1 MSQEWQRFLI
11 MWLPM
16 GLYLATL
23 IPYFL
28 TNILTPRDFF
38 TTQAYPARTRALS
51 PATDTTAKTYSS
63 RQWLI
68 FLYFYCAEL
77 FVSAARTW
85 INASLFSAV
94 GQFLI
99 FLGCF
104 LFFKD
109 KLRRRL
115 AAFFVLIEILVTG
128 ETLTSY
134 LLITANA
141 LFFSKTLTFSGMIT
155 VETIPQMLLMSFL
168 YILSNLFIV
177 PGAVH
182 LLKRYHHI
190 LPLGT
195 IALLLLPVQV
205 YSLEQGILLH
215 HEQLDILPLLILLYF
230 AIGFLTFIPVFFGFH
245 NIDRQAH
252 TNANTENQL
261 NLLQK
266 QLDHSITVEKRYQNI
281 RKWNHDFENHLFSL
295 EWLLEN
301 QKFSDAKKYLDDL
314 LQ

>member
-38 TTQAYPARTRALS
+38 SCQTFYTADRTFSHDAN
-51 PATDTTAKTYSS
+51 AVTEAHAS
-63 RQWLI
+63 RKWLI
-68 FLYFYCAEL
+68 FLYFYCSEI

-94 GQFLI
+94 GQLLI

-109 KLRRRL
+109 RLRRRL

-128 ETLTSY
+128 ETVASY
-134 LLITANA
+134 LLVTANA
-141 LFFSKTLTFSGMIT
+141 LFLNRTLTFSGMVT
-155 VETIPQMLLMSFL
+155 VETVPQMIMMCLLYM
-168 YILSNLFIV
+168 LSNLFIV
-177 PGAVH
+177 PGAVR
-182 LLKRYHHI
+182 LLKKYHHI

-215 HEQLDILPLLILLYF
+215 HEQLDILPFLIALYF
-230 AIGFLTFIPVFFGFH
+230 VLGFLAFIPVFCGFRSV
-245 NIDRQAH
+245 DRHAR
-252 TNANTENQL
+252 TSAAAETRLE
-261 NLLQK
+261 LLQK
-266 QLDHSITVEKRYQNI
+266 QLDHSRAVEARYQSI

-295 EWLLEN
+295 EWLMEQ
-301 QKFSDAKKYLDDL
+301 QKFAEARKYLDDL
-314 LQ
+314 L

>member
-38 TTQAYPARTRALS
+38 
-51 PATDTTAKTYSS
+51 S
-63 RQWLI
+63 RQTSDTRPDTLSATGQTSAMGHFSRKWLI
-68 FLYFYCAEL
+68 FLYFYCVEI

-85 INASLFSAV
+85 INTSLFSAV
-94 GQFLI
+94 GQLLI

-109 KLRRRL
+109 RLRRRL

-128 ETLTSY
+128 ETVASY

-141 LFFSKTLTFSGMIT
+141 LFLNRTLTFSGMVT
-155 VETIPQMLLMSFL
+155 VETVTQMFMMVVL
-168 YILSNLFIV
+168 YMLSNLLIV
-177 PGAVH
+177 PGAVK
-182 LLKRYHHI
+182 LLKKYHHI

-215 HEQLDILPLLILLYF
+215 HEQLDILPFLIVLYF
-230 AIGFLTFIPVFFGFH
+230 ALGFLAFIPVFFGFRSV
-245 NIDRQAH
+245 DRQAH
-252 TNANTENQL
+252 TSAAAEHRLQI
-261 NLLQK
+261 LQK
-266 QLDHSITVEKRYQNI
+266 QLDHSRAIEERYRSI
-281 RKWNHDFENHLFSL
+281 RKWNHDFENHLFAL
-295 EWLLEN
+295 EWLMEH
-301 QKFSDAKKYLDDL
+301 QKFADAEKYLDDML
-314 LQ
+314 